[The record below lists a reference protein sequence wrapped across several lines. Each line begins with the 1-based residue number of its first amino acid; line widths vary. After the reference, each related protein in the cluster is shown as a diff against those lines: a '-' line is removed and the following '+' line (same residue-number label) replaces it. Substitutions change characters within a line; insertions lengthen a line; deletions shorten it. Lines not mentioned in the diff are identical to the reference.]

1 MKKNILILFIIIIVI
16 LVFDFIF
23 VNREITLKESS
34 LKNIFTLNNFDNV
47 EIFFID
53 ILGNEQG
60 NLINM
65 DKKNAFLNSIK
76 DEKIKPIIFENP
88 DKIKSS
94 NAYRMIIKY
103 NNTTYRLI
111 IFSDNTIIVNN
122 KRYSTENN
130 LYEIISSIFDN
141 TSL

>member
-16 LVFDFIF
+16 LVFAFIF

-53 ILGNEQG
+53 ILGNEQE

-65 DKKNAFLNSIK
+65 DKKMLFLI
-76 DEKIKPIIFENP
+76 
-88 DKIKSS
+88 
-94 NAYRMIIKY
+94 
-103 NNTTYRLI
+103 L
-111 IFSDNTIIVNN
+111 
-122 KRYSTENN
+122 
-130 LYEIISSIFDN
+130 
-141 TSL
+141 